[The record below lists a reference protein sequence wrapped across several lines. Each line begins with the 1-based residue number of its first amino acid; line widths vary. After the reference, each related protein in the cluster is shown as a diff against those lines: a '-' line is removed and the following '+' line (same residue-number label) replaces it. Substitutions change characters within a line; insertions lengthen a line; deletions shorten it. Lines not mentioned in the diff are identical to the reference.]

1 MDNPHISV
9 ASTNELVSKRKKIF
23 ENFKKFIE
31 EPKKLNLSSWWDGSI
46 NSANMQGNFT
56 NLVKNL
62 EDKSKEEVENLR
74 DDEELK
80 KVQGE
85 FNKIKDIVFGESWE
99 VKDSLTFDE
108 VENGVKDVNSMN
120 ATAKELAYYLQM
132 NKDKIPLV
140 NSMTQRKVELIAKI
154 FFPLSEQKTLQEKF
168 ELLREKICKKE
179 GETYLLLPQ

>member
-1 MDNPHISV
+1 
-9 ASTNELVSKRKKIF
+9 
-23 ENFKKFIE
+23 
-31 EPKKLNLSSWWDGSI
+31 
-46 NSANMQGNFT
+46 MQGNFT

-62 EDKSKEEVENLR
+62 EDKSKEEIENQR

-154 FFPLSEQKTLQEKF
+154 FFPLSEQNTLQEKF

-179 GETYLLLPQ
+179 GETYLEVNELKSFYLVDQFLNLIDKVKQKDVYGTQYKAYYEIYKKKYL